1 MRTYFDV
8 NGTAMIY
15 INDKFIRHA
24 KTKKEADHKI
34 NKACRS
40 IENIFKKNLQALAE
54 ENPDIFDPI
63 SFNTFYLPGLDIHIF
78 QNHAHGPA
86 TDIDDP
92 KQAHNSCPNQ
102 IPIHNTATLTING
115 TFETDDYDEHLQ
127 LIINAFN
134 RTFNS
139 DNRYYDTDYS
149 LFRLNLITMWDGQQ
163 DATIFDNNRNIITI
177 PLLKG

>member
-1 MRTYFDV
+1 MALPWFTLTIKSFA
-8 NGTAMIY
+8 TP
-15 INDKFIRHA
+15 KQ
-24 KTKKEADHKI
+24 KKEADNII
-34 NKACRS
+34 NKACQTLT
-40 IENIFKKNLQALAE
+40 EIFKENLQALTK

-63 SFNTFYLPGLDIHIF
+63 SFDTFYFPGLDIHVF

-86 TDIDDP
+86 TGIDDP
-92 KQAHNSCPNQ
+92 KQANTFCPDQ

-134 RTFNS
+134 RTFDA
-139 DNRYYDTDYS
+139 DNHYYGTDYS
-149 LFRLNLITMWDGQQ
+149 LFRLNLISMWNGQQ
-163 DATIFDNNRNIITI
+163 DATIFDNNKNIITI

>member
-1 MRTYFDV
+1 MGTYFDI

-15 INDKFIRHA
+15 INDKFIRNA
-24 KTKKEADHKI
+24 KTKKEADDII
-34 NKACRS
+34 NKACQTLT
-40 IENIFKKNLQALAE
+40 EIFKENLQALAK
-54 ENPDIFDPI
+54 ENPEIFDPI
-63 SFNTFYLPGLDIHIF
+63 SFDTFYFPGVDIRVF

-86 TDIDDP
+86 TGIDDP
-92 KQAHNSCPNQ
+92 KQANTFCPDQ

-134 RTFNS
+134 RTFNA

-149 LFRLNLITMWDGQQ
+149 LFRLNLISMWNGQQ
-163 DATIFDNNRNIITI
+163 DATIFDSNKNIITI
-177 PLLKG
+177 PLTKG